1 MSETTTPAG
10 GSSDATVIP
19 AAGEFGGA
27 HTTLRRGAL
36 GLTGA
41 VVISVAVMSPA
52 ASIFFNTKNQ
62 AQAVGAAIPFCF
74 VVGFIVALL
83 AANQYS
89 EFSRELPSSGSAY
102 TFVREGLGARFGFLT
117 GWIGLIA
124 IVLGVPYT
132 FVFMSA
138 YLQTLVDGWFG
149 VDLHWTI
156 YYVAAVGI
164 VFAISYIGIRQSLRV
179 DLTLLVFEIGVC
191 LTLAALVLFKVGSN
205 GGLSLAPFSPASVP
219 PGGILAVGIVF
230 AILSFIGFET
240 AAALGEE
247 TRNPRRNIPRAVYGS
262 MIVVGLF
269 YIVMVYAAT
278 MGYGIDKMVSGYGND
293 FKPFDTIAR
302 AYSGNTLAV
311 LIDIV
316 GILSFFSAALAI
328 VNGGARIIYTLGRDG
343 LLPRPLAWTHPTR
356 QTPGGAITLLC
367 GLGLVAGIPLGLAFT
382 PGDAFGFLGIL
393 DALFILL
400 IYFLVSA
407 ACIRFFWRLRRGE
420 FKFVRHG
427 VIPAMEMLITGG
439 IVLLVLFTPGDSP
452 SSVYIPYVVG
462 AWLLIGIPLA
472 LIVGGKAVAVE
483 QATEAHPS

>member
-10 GSSDATVIP
+10 GSSDVTVIP

-36 GLTGA
+36 GLTSA
-41 VVISVAVMSPA
+41 IVISVAVMSPA
-52 ASIFFNTKNQ
+52 ASIFFNTPFQ
-62 AQAVGAAIPFCF
+62 ALYVGAAIPLCYL
-74 VVGFIVALL
+74 VGFLVALV

-124 IVLGVPYT
+124 IVLGIPYT

-138 YLQTLVDGWFG
+138 NLQTLVERFFG
-149 VDLHWTI
+149 VNVPWPL
-156 YYVAAVGI
+156 YFVAAVGI

-191 LTLAALVLFKVGSN
+191 LTLAALVLFNVGSS
-205 GGLSLAPFSPASVP
+205 GGLSLAPFTPAPVP
-219 PGGILAVGIVF
+219 ANGNLAVGIVF
-230 AILSFIGFET
+230 AVLSFIGFET

-247 TRNPRRNIPRAVYGS
+247 TRNPRRNIPRAVYIS
-262 MIVVGLF
+262 MIVVGVF
-269 YIVMVYAAT
+269 YVIMVYAAT
-278 MGYGIDKMVSGYGND
+278 MGYGMDKMVTGYAHD
-293 FKPFDTIAR
+293 AAPFDTIAR
-302 AYSGNTLAV
+302 AFGGETLTILV
-311 LIDIV
+311 DIV
-316 GILSFFSAALAI
+316 GILSFFTAALAI

-356 QTPGGAITLLC
+356 QTPGGAIMMLC
-367 GLGLVAGIPLGLAFT
+367 GIGLVVGIPLGLALT
-382 PGDAFGFLGIL
+382 PVIAFGFLGIL
-393 DALFILL
+393 DAVFVLL

-407 ACIRFFWRLRRGE
+407 ACIRFFRRSRRSE
-420 FKFVRHG
+420 FKIVRHG
-427 VIPAMEMLITGG
+427 VIPALGMLITGS
-439 IVLLVLFTPGDSP
+439 IVTLVLIPSGD
-452 SSVYIPYVVG
+452 VVLDRIPLVVG

-472 LIVGGKAVAVE
+472 LIVGGKAVAAE
-483 QATEAHPS
+483 QTGETLSS

>member
-1 MSETTTPAG
+1 MSETSTQAG
-10 GSSDATVIP
+10 GDSDATVIP
-19 AAGEFGGA
+19 AAGEFGGGG
-27 HTTLRRGAL
+27 TTLRRGAL
-36 GLTGA
+36 GLTSA
-41 VVISVAVMSPA
+41 IVISVAVMSPA
-52 ASIFFNTKNQ
+52 ASIFFNTPLQ
-62 AQAVGAAIPFCF
+62 AQFVGAAIPLCY
-74 VVGFIVALL
+74 VVGFLVALL

-124 IVLGVPYT
+124 IVLGVPYS

-138 YLQTLVDGWFG
+138 ILQTLVDRWFG
-149 VDLHWTI
+149 LNIHWTI
-156 YYVAAVGI
+156 YFVAAVGV

-191 LTLAALVLFKVGSN
+191 LTLAALVLFNVGSN
-205 GGLSLAPFSPASVP
+205 GGLSLIPFSPASVP
-219 PGGILAVGIVF
+219 PDGDLAFGIVL

-262 MIVVGLF
+262 MLVVGVF
-269 YIVMVYAAT
+269 YVIMVYAAV
-278 MGYGIDKMVSGYGND
+278 MGYGPDKMVSGYGQD
-293 FKPFDTIAR
+293 AAPFDTIAR
-302 AYSGNTLAV
+302 AFGGKTLAV
-311 LIDIV
+311 LVDIV

-367 GLGLVAGIPLGLAFT
+367 VLGLVAGIALGLAFT
-382 PGDAFGFLGIL
+382 PFNAFGFLGTL
-393 DALFILL
+393 DAIFVLL

-407 ACIRFFWRLRRGE
+407 ACIRFFWRSRRSG

-427 VIPAMEMLITGG
+427 VIPALGMLITGG
-439 IVLLVLFTPGDSP
+439 IVVLGTFSGDTAP
-452 SSVYIPYVVG
+452 TIYIPYVVG

-472 LIVGGKAVAVE
+472 LIVGGKAVAAE
-483 QATEAHPS
+483 QTGEAPTS